1 VDNRG
6 AGVSPN
12 PSIPGGRVDG
22 GVAEIFAEQLRR
34 IAAARGRERRGR
46 AIDDLA
52 ASVQSNNSVVG
63 FLARLVNTDRHGGRL
78 ALEIALRLDLPL
90 PDAVCR
96 LLVPLMSSPR
106 FPAALRLNTA
116 SQILR
121 SLDKTSPLVSELLQA
136 LTHGTSPRRAV
147 DRLRHLL
154 QRLPGHPAVE
164 ALCKELEKQTAIDCP
179 RCGAHLQRPDLV
191 VHLWQAHR
199 LLMEGGRARDPWK
212 MIAGWLGDYAQSGRK
227 ELLER
232 SCELG
237 QQLDPLTGLTR
248 VHRLLLAAGLS
259 DEEAKENLSAQA
271 EGRRASLCPHCY
283 ALVAQEH
290 EPLPAPINLSRGRI
304 GGNGCTVDVSERY
317 LFTRLFTA
325 TSAEILHDG
334 PEPGRRL
341 TRRGQSIFEV
351 GPLVAF
357 AFALAVLL
365 PPRVL
370 PPLTPVSL
378 ILMAAL
384 GLYLRVRGRHGPVSE
399 PAQRAIDHAWRLL
412 APRMHRPEF
421 SPDDARFLGRLAI
434 TSVGL
439 GSPQLREQAV
449 ERLTKLTLPEVVKG
463 SVPSGD
469 LAALRCLEIDDA
481 IRLGRDAVPILSNEL
496 ALALSTELPFAYG
509 EQLLEAWP
517 SEARDRGER
526 ARLRVLLCERAFD
539 LGFEARDLHE
549 LGRVSTILGQ
559 AYASEDLNGLLR
571 LRWLWNNRPARI
583 WQRNGAA
590 STVFDLARYPTI
602 ASQYLEARP
611 DLLLFQPMSVGG
623 NDREASAPIL
633 VCEEGVVYRDIVIK
647 DPDISISV
655 KERTDRFELSVGKQK
670 LVFEQEPALLARRL
684 QGWAQFLFHELLP
697 AAASLADRR
706 TPGKL
711 RPLTKQKTL
720 LCPECGNSFLALR
733 GEVGILTEAQAAS

>member
-1 VDNRG
+1 M
-6 AGVSPN
+6 SPN
-12 PSIPGGRVDG
+12 PPNPGGRADG

-34 IAAARGRERRGR
+34 IAAARGRQRRRR

-52 ASVQSNNSVVG
+52 SSVQSNNLVVP
-63 FLARLVNTDRHGGRL
+63 FLSRLVSTDRHGERL
-78 ALEIALRLDLPL
+78 ALEIASRLDLPL

-96 LLVPLMSSPR
+96 LLVPLLSSPR
-106 FPAALRLNTA
+106 YPAALRLDGA
-116 SQILR
+116 LRILR
-121 SLDKTSPLVSELLQA
+121 SLPASSLLVSELLQA
-136 LTHGTSPRRAV
+136 LTDGTSPRRAV

-154 QRLPGHPAVE
+154 HHLPGHPAIE
-164 ALCKELEKQTAIDCP
+164 ALSKELEKQTAIACP

-212 MIAGWLGDYAQSGRK
+212 MIEGWLDEYAQNGRK

-237 QQLDPLTGLTR
+237 QQLDPVTGLTR
-248 VHRLLLAAGLS
+248 VHRLLLAAGLT

-283 ALVAQEH
+283 ALVLQEH
-290 EPLPAPINLSRGRI
+290 DPLPAPINLSDGRI
-304 GGNGCTVDVSERY
+304 GGNGCTVEVSDRY
-317 LFTRLFTA
+317 FATRLFAA

-334 PEPGRRL
+334 PEPGRGL
-341 TRRGQSIFEV
+341 TRRGQSIFHV
-351 GPLVAF
+351 GPFVVI

-378 ILMAAL
+378 VLMAAL
-384 GLYLRVRGRHGPVSE
+384 FLYLRIRAHHGPVSE
-399 PAQRAIDHAWRLL
+399 PAQRAIDHAWRFL

-421 SPDDARFLGRLAI
+421 SPDDAQFLGRLAI
-434 TSVGL
+434 SSVGL
-439 GSPQLREQAV
+439 GSPEIREQAL
-449 ERLTKLTLPEVVKG
+449 ERLTKLTLPEVING
-463 SVPSGD
+463 NVPSGN
-469 LAALRCLEIDDA
+469 LAALRCLEIDDL
-481 IRLGRDAVPILSNEL
+481 IRLGRDAVPILANEL
-496 ALALSTELPFAYG
+496 ALSLSTELPLAYG

-517 SEARDRGER
+517 SEARDRGQR

-539 LGFEARDLHE
+539 SGFEARDLHE
-549 LGRVSTILGQ
+549 LGRVTTILGQ

-571 LRWLWNNRPARI
+571 LRWLWNNRPARV

-590 STVFDLARYPTI
+590 STVFDLARFPTI
-602 ASQYLEARP
+602 ASQYLTDRP

-633 VCEEGVVYRDIVIK
+633 ICEEGVVYRDIVIN
-647 DPDISISV
+647 DPDISIV
-655 KERTDRFELSVGKQK
+655 IKERSDSYELSVGKQK
-670 LVFEQEPALLARRL
+670 LVFQQEPELLARRL
-684 QGWAQFLFHELLP
+684 RGWTQFVFRELLP
-697 AAASLADRR
+697 ASALLADRR

-711 RPLTKQKTL
+711 RPLMRQKTL